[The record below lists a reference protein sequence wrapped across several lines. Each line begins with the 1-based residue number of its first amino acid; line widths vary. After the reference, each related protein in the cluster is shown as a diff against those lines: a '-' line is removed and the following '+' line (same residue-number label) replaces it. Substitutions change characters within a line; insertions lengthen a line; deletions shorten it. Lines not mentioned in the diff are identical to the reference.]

1 MTSRSSNAGWREIAG
16 RNLYFRSKWE
26 CNYARYLQWQKE
38 YKFHVVDDNGITKIE
53 TGIIKDWQHEP
64 KTFWYEGIKRGTNN
78 YKPDF
83 RVDLLDGSHYWVEV
97 KGYMDPKSE
106 TKIKRFNKYFP
117 DEEIRVIDSKWFK
130 RNNEKMRILVKGWE

>member
-26 CNYARYLQWQKE
+26 CNYGRYLQWQKE
-38 YKFHVVDDNGITKIE
+38 KSLIQE
-53 TGIIKDWQHEP
+53 WQHEP